1 MSPRSTLYFPRR
13 SNSIWASSTPYAT
26 HMSKQEA
33 YLSYYSL
40 CFAASP
46 FSRITARLE
55 QLINLSSLEAA
66 QIENENV

>member
-1 MSPRSTLYFPRR
+1 
-13 SNSIWASSTPYAT
+13 
-26 HMSKQEA
+26 MSKQEA